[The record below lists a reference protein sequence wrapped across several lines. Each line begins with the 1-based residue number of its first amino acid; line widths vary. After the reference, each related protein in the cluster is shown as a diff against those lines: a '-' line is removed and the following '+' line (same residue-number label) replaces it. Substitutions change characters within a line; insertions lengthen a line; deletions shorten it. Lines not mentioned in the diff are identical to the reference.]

1 MSYLDN
7 TQKNESEF
15 YEARKEPTTEAVWCG
30 SSALLKE
37 NDVFCVI
44 SNISYK

>member
-1 MSYLDN
+1 MKREKN
-7 TQKNESEF
+7 PQQKQS
-15 YEARKEPTTEAVWCG
+15 G
-30 SSALLKE
+30 ALLKE